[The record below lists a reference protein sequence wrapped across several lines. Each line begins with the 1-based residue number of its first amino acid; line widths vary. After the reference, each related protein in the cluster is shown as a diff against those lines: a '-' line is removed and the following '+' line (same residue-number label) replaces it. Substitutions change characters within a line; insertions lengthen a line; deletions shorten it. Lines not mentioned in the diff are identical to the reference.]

1 MLARAWR
8 IENPKLWRKYCERKR
23 EVADEVRLA
32 RQAGGAARG
41 YASRPVTQF
50 EQPPDSQMH
59 SAARRL
65 PGTLRSDVN
74 ETRLLHG
81 TKPGALLSV
90 LSGGP
95 NERYSGGIFGSGT
108 CAHVTLAP
116 TPPQS
121 FFHTFLLC
129 ALVDLAADIGK
140 NDQYTYDTS
149 GRNDRA
155 YNDHPELHAKLYSDS
170 HRHPDRRNDGILGN
184 VYYVLV
190 CRAALGSFVVS
201 RDGQTTLEG
210 EKLFPFTDRELR
222 PITGVSPPVH
232 HHALI
237 GETGGQVDRYRE
249 FVVFHGDS
257 LYPEYLLAYHRA
269 A

>member
-1 MLARAWR
+1 MKCASPGKRVALRADTPVGRSRSLSSRRTARCILQRAGCPVHSAPMSTR
-8 IENPKLWRKYCERKR
+8 RGCCTAPSRGLSC
-23 EVADEVRLA
+23 LCS
-32 RQAGGAARG
+32 AGGPTRDTLAESSAAALVRT
-41 YASRPVTQF
+41 SRP
-50 EQPPDSQMH
+50 PRP
-59 SAARRL
+59 
-65 PGTLRSDVN
+65 
-74 ETRLLHG
+74 
-81 TKPGALLSV
+81 
-90 LSGGP
+90 
-95 NERYSGGIFGSGT
+95 Y
-108 CAHVTLAP
+108 
-116 TPPQS
+116 S

-190 CRAALGSFVVS
+190 CRAALGSFIVS
-201 RDGQTTLEG
+201 RDGQTTLDG
-210 EKLFPFTDRELR
+210 EKLFPFTERERR

-257 LYPEYLLAYHRA
+257 LYPEYLLAYHRVA
-269 A
+269 